1 MGARVAYKCASG
13 IRAGL
18 VLGNRCG
25 FPFQTA
31 TTLPHLYTCVCLCVL
46 GTHTSECIDCANLDD
61 FQRLLWQSVVSEA
74 VIIKLTSC
82 VYHPKYACDFCIVYQ
97 YQYCYLDLV
106 I

>member
-1 MGARVAYKCASG
+1 MWFS
-13 IRAGL
+13 L
-18 VLGNRCG
+18 SNRNHPP
-25 FPFQTA
+25 PFI
-31 TTLPHLYTCVCLCVL
+31 YMCVRVL
-46 GTHTSECIDCANLDD
+46 GTHTSECIDCANLDN
-61 FQRLLWQSVVSEA
+61 FQRLLWQSVVSEG